1 MPQLVGQ
8 TCAVCAGRIGSE
20 IGSAFCRMCGSPVHD
35 RCRKPGAPTWNICA
49 ECGMDKKVVAER
61 AEQREQ
67 QRSEEEARRPPPPPL
82 EIQQIYRVYRV
93 GRWFLGAAIAT
104 AVGVFLLAS
113 GEPAAGVGAV
123 VAGIGMVVIGAV
135 LARGR

>member
-20 IGSAFCRMCGSPVHD
+20 VGAAFCGTCRSPVHA

-49 ECGMDKKVVAER
+49 ECGMDKNIVAER
-61 AEQREQ
+61 AEQQEQ
-67 QRSEEEARRPPPPPL
+67 KQLEEEARRPTPPPL
-82 EIQQIYRVYRV
+82 EIQQIYQVYRV
-93 GRWFLGAAIAT
+93 GRWLVGAAAVT

-113 GEPAAGVGAV
+113 GEPAAGVGAIA
-123 VAGIGMVVIGAV
+123 AGVGMAAV
-135 LARGR
+135 GVFLGRSR